1 MTTSL
6 EELLLAVCSDLT
18 LPVHKRAVMVKIAE
32 LLRVDSL
39 SELFSAFGLY
49 LDRKVMSFKNAKL

>member
-1 MTTSL
+1 M
-6 EELLLAVCSDLT
+6 LAVCSDLT
-18 LPVHKRAVMVKIAE
+18 LTVHKRAVMVKIAE
-32 LLRVDSL
+32 LLCVDSL